1 MKKFL
6 IVMAAAACALATSCS
21 TVYKTA
27 SVQQVKSP
35 ITSATIADIEVLG
48 PKITYTYSVPKNVAK
63 VGIQNSL
70 NAAVSEALA
79 NAGRGGDV
87 LIDMQYSMVRR
98 WAFFGGNRVRS
109 ITVTGIPARYTDF
122 RSASDETLQK
132 IVLQNEGVTK
142 RDHSSTPAVRR
153 GGLGGLFKKKK

>member
-1 MKKFL
+1 MKKLL
-6 IVMAAAACALATSCS
+6 IVMVAAACALATSCS

-35 ITSATIADIEVLG
+35 ITSATIANIEVLG
-48 PKITYTYSVPKNVAK
+48 PKISYTYSVPKNVAK

-79 NAGRGGDV
+79 KAGKGGDV
-87 LIDMQYSMVRR
+87 LIDMQYSMERR
-98 WAFFGGNRVRS
+98 WVLFGGNRIRS

-132 IVLQNEGVTK
+132 IVLENEGVAK
-142 RDHSSTPAVRR
+142 RDHSNTPAVRH
-153 GGLGGLFKKKK
+153 GGLFRKK

>member
-6 IVMAAAACALATSCS
+6 IVMAAAACVLATSCS

-35 ITSATIADIEVLG
+35 ITSATIADIEVVG
-48 PKITYTYSVPKNVAK
+48 PKITYTYSVPKRVAK

-79 NAGRGGDV
+79 NAGKGGDV
-87 LIDMQYSMVRR
+87 LIDMQYSITRKWV
-98 WAFFGGNRVRS
+98 FFGGNRVRS
-109 ITVTGIPARYTDF
+109 ITVTGIPARYTNF
-122 RSASDETLQK
+122 RSANDETMQK

-142 RDHSSTPAVRR
+142 RDHSSAPGVRH
-153 GGLGGLFKKKK
+153 GGLSKLFRKK